1 MSYNKQQWKDEIPD
15 LAKPIKDSSGK
26 QKTDPQT
33 GRPLYELV
41 QEGTRLTSQRLNYI
55 EEGIE
60 AAHEQAN
67 LNTTD
72 IDAHKKDTVKHITA
86 AERAEW
92 KAKETPA
99 GAQTKAD
106 SALSAAKT
114 YADTALLAKA
124 DKSSTYSKTETDQRI
139 QAVVGAAPDVLD
151 TLKEIGDALN
161 NDPNFAATVTN
172 QLSGKVD
179 KVSGKQLSTEDYS
192 SAEKAKLA
200 GLTPGAGAAGS
211 ATDTTI
217 GNRTADPNTTSA
229 YSLTGTITQWFSWI
243 AKYFKAITGKAN
255 PFDTPDITLAATKMH
270 VDDTTRHITAAERTA
285 WNAMPGTADGK
296 YTPKTDRN
304 VANGVTALDAN
315 RLAVSDGNVLSSRIS
330 ERVLGFSFSNSV
342 ANQRIDLFTTG
353 ALSGYI
359 EVTVTASWNAVN
371 AAGKMTK
378 RFNVVAAAA
387 TTLNYQSTQYPEVT
401 GLINQHISISDISW
415 DATNSRWK
423 ISIEARHAPGA
434 AIAFAVSVKHAS
446 PTAPPTWNLS
456 AVYSGAAPTAL
467 PVAVQ
472 TIPDD
477 TVLQSGQEFQK
488 YAFTQSNGFA
498 NHMASG
504 SLDDQT
510 NPGDFYVGGAVTG
523 KHASFTSGLVEVRRI
538 VGGAAGVYQRATD
551 FTTLRTFI
559 RYLNASGTWLSWLEY
574 EHSGKRNITGGY
586 AGLDAT
592 AKIFDAQIPANIS
605 RLATALPSAA
615 NLNAVIDE
623 GVYYCGANAT
633 AATILNMPPSI
644 VGLAFGLRVTRT
656 AGTAVNQQIICYSV
670 GGTTAPKMYSRNYN
684 SSGDT
689 WSPWQ
694 EIETTASKGV
704 ANGYAGLDSNG
715 FVSANNLPYGGVV
728 NLLGD
733 SGRFMGIDG
742 DPRSLQITTSFANNS
757 FLSPWN
763 GTTVFSGGKFIH
775 DNTTNGGTAGA
786 LTEDVTSLLTAM
798 SLGGSRYGTE
808 FYIASYTM
816 GSGTANAGNVAG
828 TYLMTVN
835 SNFPATGVGKAYTV
849 SFWVRVKTGTT
860 ISIPRDGRLS
870 KNGVSTSANYI
881 SLTPADGW
889 VHIEKTV
896 HASNGYYN
904 AAPGIAATAGSVV
917 QIAMPVV
924 VAGAI
929 GVGVHT
935 SPVMGSSLGFVPL
948 SATSYTAADILLK
961 LLTVDGVGSGL
972 DADLHAGKNMGEIAN
987 GTLTYAGLTKGT
999 APALTAS
1006 IAGGVITSLIAG
1018 DRISFKAHAATTGPV
1033 TLNVNGLGAK
1043 SIKKPNGNNPPLA
1056 LGGVYTVVYDGTAF
1070 ILQGEGGEYGT
1081 AEAAQVLSGYTVGR
1095 ENGVVNGTIP
1105 NRTRAGDSLTYTTAL
1120 SAKGDGF
1127 GSLVLEPQTG
1137 YYASGLNSGGFG
1149 TLLSVD
1155 PNYVPASIL
1164 STKTVFGVQ
1173 GSVPVIAGVDVASGV
1188 GRWGNGDL
1196 AIYPLEGY
1204 RKGGMGAGEI
1214 KVTTAQLRSVE
1225 GNLAPNNIRNG
1236 VNVFGVTGTLVPGP
1250 TRRTVSTSGNVGAY
1264 ANGGTILTIEPCPNG
1279 FAFVGTGT
1287 GLRMVGTSQIQLF
1300 DSEGNYFTFIN
1311 NVVDNRTDVLS
1322 SFIIDPA
1329 ANLLTWCVNGVINSQ
1344 PISGNHLNVN
1354 SQLTLT
1360 IKGGSMGNTYNL
1372 QGTMLY

>member
-1 MSYNKQQWKDEIPD
+1 MAFNEKLPEW
-15 LAKPIKDSSGK
+15 
-26 QKTDPQT
+26 
-33 GRPLYELV
+33 
-41 QEGTRLTSQRLNYI
+41 QEP
-55 EEGIE
+55 GIE
-60 AAHEQAN
+60 PPESKRKTGWQINDKPPAAW
-67 LNTTD
+67 LNWYFNRVYKVFQE
-72 IDAHKKDTVKHITA
+72 IRSKFDTHTEDNNIHVTVAKQTA
-86 AERAEW
+86 W
-92 KAKETPA
+92 NVKETPE

-106 SALSAAKT
+106 AAREAAK
-114 YADTALLAKA
+114 AASIPLAQKGAASGVALLEA
-124 DKSSTYSKTETDQRI
+124 
-139 QAVVGAAPDVLD
+139 
-151 TLKEIGDALN
+151 N
-161 NDPNFAATVTN
+161 
-172 QLSGKVD
+172 
-179 KVSGKQLSTEDYS
+179 
-192 SAEKAKLA
+192 KL
-200 GLTPGAGAAGS
+200 
-211 ATDTTI
+211 
-217 GNRTADPNTTSA
+217 
-229 YSLTGTITQWFSWI
+229 
-243 AKYFKAITGKAN
+243 
-255 PFDTPDITLAATKMH
+255 M
-270 VDDTTRHITAAERTA
+270 V
-285 WNAMPGTADGK
+285 ADG
-296 YTPKTDRN
+296 T
-304 VANGVTALDAN
+304 
-315 RLAVSDGNVLSSRIS
+315 VLSSRIT

-456 AVYSGAAPTAL
+456 AVYSGVAPTAL

-488 YAFTQSNGFA
+488 YKLTDNSGKVIRLAPSTDLNTVNRNGQYDGYPLINAPGNNTGAWFFIEVFA
-498 NHMASG
+498 HS
-504 SLDDQT
+504 Q
-510 NPGDFYVGGAVTG
+510 NPDTIF
-523 KHASFTSGLVEVRRI
+523 F
-538 VGGAAGVYQRATD
+538 QRATT
-551 FTTLRTFI
+551 FSTVPRTYI
-559 RYLNASGTWLSWLEY
+559 RECYNSVWGEWIEDENASR
-574 EHSGKRNITGGY
+574 RNVASGY

-592 AKIFDAQIPANIS
+592 AKVPRANTYSSLGGAGGISDLNTAYTAGVYSILSGATGSPAPSEYGQLMVHVSQGDLHNNSTNWIWQIFYSTLGGVWARRKVNEGAWAAWVPMWNGYNDSPIVMTRAAIANNTDFNNLTTNGIWSLYQAGGTITYINSPNIS
-605 RLATALPSAA
+605 FGILFVYKADTST
-615 NLNAVIDE
+615 NYIKQEVIDVTN
-623 GVYYCGANAT
+623 GNIY
-633 AATILNMPPSI
+633 
-644 VGLAFGLRVTRT
+644 TRT
-656 AGTAVNQQIICYSV
+656 KSTI
-670 GGTTAPKMYSRNYN
+670 
-684 SSGDT
+684 
-689 WSPWQ
+689 WSAWR
-694 EIETTASKGV
+694 ISETTDKKNV
-704 ANGYAGLDSNG
+704 ANGYAGLDNNG
-715 FVSANNLPYGGVV
+715 FVSANNLPYGGVI

-816 GSGTANAGNVAG
+816 GSGTANSGNVAG

-948 SATSYTAADILLK
+948 PATSYTAADILFK

-1081 AEAAQVLSGYTVGR
+1081 ATAAEVLAGKTIGTENGLVNGTMPDNRSVAKDASGATLSGYDLYLNTPEGYYNTTSSIRVR
-1095 ENGVVNGTIP
+1095 EDNLADPSNWRSDRTMFGKQGTMPVITSGEDP
-1105 NRTRAGDSLTYTTAL
+1105 AL
-1120 SAKGDGF
+1120 SVGKWGDG
-1127 GSLVLEPQTG
+1127 SLAV
-1137 YYASGLNSGGFG
+1137 
-1149 TLLSVD
+1149 
-1155 PNYVPASIL
+1155 
-1164 STKTVFGVQ
+1164 
-1173 GSVPVIAGVDVASGV
+1173 
-1188 GRWGNGDL
+1188 
-1196 AIYPLEGY
+1196 YPREGY
-1204 RKGGMGAGEI
+1204 RKGGSGAGEI

-1225 GNLAPNNIRNG
+1225 GDLAPANIRSG
-1236 VNVFGVTGTLVPGP
+1236 VEVFGVTGTLVERMYAEGYAGSVGGGDGIF
-1250 TRRTVSTSGNVGAY
+1250 RVSGLAFSPRIVRFTYFRASTQSTFVFFASDITMWSYTEFSGTNPYGNVVSSGAM
-1264 ANGGTILTIEPCPNG
+1264 LSPNLWG
-1279 FAFVGTGT
+1279 SNAFC
-1287 GLRMVGTSQIQLF
+1287 
-1300 DSEGNYFTFIN
+1300 
-1311 NVVDNRTDVLS
+1311 S
-1322 SFIIDPA
+1322 SLPYNPD
-1329 ANLLTWCVNGVINSQ
+1329 LVN
-1344 PISGNHLNVN
+1344 ISW
-1354 SQLTLT
+1354 SAWR
-1360 IKGGSMGNTYNL
+1360 
-1372 QGTMLY
+1372 